1 MPMDKSMMQRMKSM
15 MPMDKSMMPMDKSM
29 KSMDKSMMQ
38 RMKSMMKIWWKCDHI
53 FVLINKITHIM
64 PQSRIYTTDIPYTP
78 CIRGNRSFD
87 RMIVWFIFT
96 YTISAISIP
105 IWGLPIV
112 LDITLRNNHLILG
125 GGSNGFLFCFFVS
138 FYIFRIW
145 KKICLARRRTCTIS
159 FASDL
164 LFVGG

>member
-1 MPMDKSMMQRMKSM
+1 MV
-15 MPMDKSMMPMDKSM
+15 
-29 KSMDKSMMQ
+29 
-38 RMKSMMKIWWKCDHI
+38 KCDNI

-125 GGSNGFLFCFFVS
+125 GGSNGFLFCFFTS

-145 KKICLARRRTCTIS
+145 KKWSGTENMYDIICQWLAVCRWLI
-159 FASDL
+159 DL
-164 LFVGG
+164 DNPVSIFKLTKLDVAIHLAPKYYWN